1 MKPKREVIDQ
11 RLVRALAHPLRVNI
25 LEILCDRVASPN
37 ALSED
42 LEAGLS
48 HVAYHT
54 RALNKCGCLELVE
67 TAQRRGATEH
77 FYKATPH
84 AFLGSPAWRR
94 VPRSLRGSVSA
105 ASLETLVDKAV
116 AALAAGTIDE
126 REDTTLTWMPLR
138 IDREGWEEVTEI
150 LAEAADRV
158 LDAQQRS
165 AERLAKGEGGEEVSS
180 VVALLNFETAN
191 SRR

>member
-11 RLVRALAHPLRVNI
+11 RLVRALAHPLRINI

-37 ALSED
+37 ALSGD
-42 LEAGLS
+42 LGAGLS

-54 RALNKCGCLELVE
+54 RALNRCGALELVE

-77 FYKATPH
+77 FYKAAPD
-84 AFLGSPAWRR
+84 AFLGNPAWRR
-94 VPRSLRGSVSA
+94 VPRSLRGGVSGA
-105 ASLETLVDKAV
+105 TLETLIDKAV
-116 AALAAGTIDE
+116 AAMAAGTIAE

-138 IDREGWEEVTEI
+138 VDREGWEEVTKI
-150 LAEAADRV
+150 LGEAAERV
-158 LDAQQRS
+158 LGAQTRS
-165 AERLAKGEGGEEVSS
+165 AGRLAKGGGEEISS
-180 VVALLNFETAN
+180 VVALLNFETAD

>member
-1 MKPKREVIDQ
+1 VKPKREVIDQ

-37 ALSED
+37 LLSED
-42 LEAGLS
+42 LGAGLS

-54 RALNKCGCLELVE
+54 RTLNRCGALELVE

-77 FYKATPH
+77 FYKATPN
-84 AFLGSPAWRR
+84 AFLGDRAWRK
-94 VPRSLRGSVSA
+94 VPRSLRGSVSG

-116 AALAAGTIDE
+116 AALAAGTIDD

-138 IDREGWEEVTEI
+138 VDREGWEEVTKI

-158 LDAQQRS
+158 LAAQTRS
-165 AERLAKGEGGEEVSS
+165 AKRLAKGEGEEVST
-180 VVALLNFETAN
+180 VAALLNFETAT
-191 SRR
+191 SPR

>member
-42 LEAGLS
+42 LGAGLS

-54 RALNKCGCLELVE
+54 RALNRCGALELVE

-77 FYKATPH
+77 FYKATPD
-84 AFLGSPAWRR
+84 AFLGSPAWRK
-94 VPRSLRGSVSA
+94 VPRSVRGGVSG
-105 ASLETLVDKAV
+105 ASLEILIDKAV
-116 AALAAGTIDE
+116 TALAAGTIDE

-138 IDREGWEEVTEI
+138 VDRKGWDEVTRI
-150 LAEAADRV
+150 LDEAADRV
-158 LDAQQRS
+158 LGAQTRS
-165 AERLAKGEGGEEVSS
+165 ARRLAKGKGEEIST
-180 VVALLNFETAN
+180 VVAMLNFETAN

>member
-42 LEAGLS
+42 LGAGLS

-54 RALNKCGCLELVE
+54 RTLNKCGCLELVK

-77 FYKATPH
+77 FYKAAPD
-84 AFLGSPAWRR
+84 AFLGSPAWRK
-94 VPRSLRGSVSA
+94 VPRSLRRSVSA
-105 ASLETLVDKAV
+105 ASLETLIDKAV
-116 AALAAGTIDE
+116 TALAAGTIDD
-126 REDTTLTWMPLR
+126 RDDTTLTWMPLR
-138 IDREGWEEVTEI
+138 VDREGWEEVTEI

-158 LDAQQRS
+158 LGAQQRS
-165 AERLAKGEGGEEVSS
+165 VKRLTKGDDGEEIST
-180 VVALLNFETAN
+180 VVAMLNFETAN

>member
-1 MKPKREVIDQ
+1 VKPKREVIDQ

-25 LEILCDRVASPN
+25 LEILSDRVASPN

-42 LEAGLS
+42 LGAGLS

-54 RALNKCGCLELVE
+54 RMLNKCGCLELVE

-77 FYKATPH
+77 FYKAAPD
-84 AFLGSPAWRR
+84 AFLGSPAWRK
-94 VPRSLRGSVSA
+94 VPRSVRGSVNT
-105 ASLETLVDKAV
+105 ASLETLIDKAV

-138 IDREGWEEVTEI
+138 VDRQGWEEVTKI
-150 LAEAADRV
+150 LEEATDRM
-158 LDAQQRS
+158 LSAQARS
-165 AERLAKGEGGEEVSS
+165 AKRLAKGGGEEISTVT
-180 VVALLNFETAN
+180 ALLNFETAN